1 MIQLEKSMKKKMP
14 LDQIIYLPDYFIGD
28 LSQLL
33 QKEGDLEILYWD
45 FRKEVNITVKLQI
58 EQLLNHIVK
67 IVKNKEKR
75 RNRYLLLLK
84 YLFCYAE
91 SSGLQDILKM
101 ELDQEKE
108 FASFLKTKTGKSNIN
123 VREFISFCR
132 KTLFLETKEI
142 NWEANI
148 WYVEK
153 LNIAPARYSLS
164 STIESFSFLDICLE
178 DNRKM
183 LQEYMKYLFTVTN
196 LNLGTIRVKQTY
208 IKEFLKYL
216 EEHRKAIIT
225 IDVHLIKKYFEILS
239 IQRISSQSYNNKI
252 REVVTFLQYLKVTD
266 HIDHFTTP
274 VFFYK
279 KKSYSQN
286 HEIRDLDQK
295 LDLLMLHLSE
305 FPEQVRIMSLL
316 LMYTGVDKGKLFL
329 LRNADFYYENENS
342 WMKVPGTNRSVPIPD
357 IVHLLILRYSEKKHI
372 DIENLLFLN
381 RDKKYTARSFEEAI
395 TRQCVKS
402 GILNG
407 EYVFKGNGYQKE
419 LCKAFYRNGISIQ
432 AIREYM
438 GYSTDETVKKY
449 IGWVDEEVVRKSA
462 EFFQQEEN
470 SLGGKLL
477 MAKYDKM
484 NEANRLESEK
494 KIQLA
499 IAEIR
504 RTASEGHAISVS
516 DLSRD
521 TGLSKGFFYKNEQ
534 VRNILNEEKEKQD
547 PGTLAQIKREVR
559 DKSLEKQIELYQRE
573 IRRLLDENE
582 NLKKENRKLARVLN
596 KLQKVSLK

>member
-1 MIQLEKSMKKKMP
+1 MDEERVNGLSSKEAKSEV
-14 LDQIIYLPDYFIGD
+14 
-28 LSQLL
+28 LS
-33 QKEGDLEILYWD
+33 WD
-45 FRKEVNITVKLQI
+45 WERNVAQTVKLQI
-58 EQLLNHIVK
+58 ELLSNHIVK
-67 IVKNKEKR
+67 SVENKEER
-75 RNRYLLLLK
+75 RNRYLLLLR
-84 YLFCYAE
+84 YLLCYAK

-101 ELDQEKE
+101 EKTQEEE
-108 FASFLKTKTGKSNIN
+108 FVSLFRKQIGESNVN
-123 VREFISFCR
+123 VTNFIEFCR
-132 KTLFLETKEI
+132 KTLFLETKGI
-142 NWEANI
+142 YWEANV

-153 LNIAPARYSLS
+153 LNIAPERYSLS
-164 STIESFSFLDICLE
+164 STIERFSFLNIQLE

-183 LQEYMKYLFTVTN
+183 LQEYLKYLFTVTN
-196 LNLGTIRVKQTY
+196 LNLGTIRIKQTY

-216 EEHRKAIIT
+216 EEQEKAITT
-225 IDVHLIKKYFEILS
+225 INENSVKEYFEKLGTQRLS
-239 IQRISSQSYNNKI
+239 PQSYNNKI
-252 REVVTFLQYLKVTD
+252 QEIITFLQYLQVTGY
-266 HIDHFTTP
+266 IDYFTTP
-274 VFFYK
+274 IFLYK
-279 KKSYSQN
+279 KKSYSKE

-295 LDLLMLHLSE
+295 LDLLMLHLPE
-305 FPEQVRIMSLL
+305 FPEQLRIMSLL
-316 LMYTGVDKGKLFL
+316 LLYTGIDKGKLFL
-329 LRNADFYYENENS
+329 LRNADFYYENEDS

-357 IVHLLILRYSEKKHI
+357 ILHLFVLKYSEKNHI
-372 DIENLLFLN
+372 DIERLLFLN
-381 RDKKYTARSFEEAI
+381 RNKKYTARSFEETI
-395 TRQCVKS
+395 TKQCMQS
-402 GILNG
+402 GILEG

-449 IGWVDEEVVRKSA
+449 IGWVDEKVARKSA

-504 RTASEGHAISVS
+504 RTASEGHTISVS
-516 DLSRD
+516 DLSRN

-547 PGTLAQIKREVR
+547 QGTLARIKREVR
-559 DKSLEKQIELYQRE
+559 DKSLEKQVELYQRE
-573 IRRLLDENE
+573 MERLLDENE
-582 NLKKENRKLARVLN
+582 NLKRENRKLVRALN
-596 KLQKVSLK
+596 KLQKEASK